1 MELAFHIL
9 GIVCYTLGSVYYA
22 VALVC
27 LIADRLRQRDKH

>member
-1 MELAFHIL
+1 METTFHLL

-27 LIADRLRQRDKH
+27 LIAEQLRQRDKH

>member
-1 MELAFHIL
+1 MELAFHLL

-27 LIADRLRQRDKH
+27 LVAEHLRRRDKH